1 MSRQEAYNQYQA
13 ALKAGQKE
21 YKRCVARGKYP
32 YPQVL
37 DEILDDSMI
46 AGRYNVGLVEIP
58 AEQIIGTKSAGRRD
72 AFAANFMPLL
82 SEKSEFAVKWVNLCA
97 AHLDEG
103 IRDPIRCFEYLG
115 RFYVQE
121 GNKRVSVLKSY
132 GASSIPGY
140 VVRLVP
146 VWSQEPEV
154 QLYYEFLH
162 AYQLTGLYQLTFTQF
177 GSFPKLQSALGHEA
191 DYVWNE
197 EDRRRF
203 LSGYTY
209 FKRAFSKLGG
219 DRLRITLAD
228 AMLVWL
234 KVYPYEQL
242 KIETLD
248 ELEKSISSVWQDIL
262 MIGRTAPIAVSTAP
276 EAIEEEKGLFSRLR
290 SAMFPGHLHAA
301 MINEHSPDVSNWVK
315 GHVQG
320 MEYARKVM
328 RDKLSVQIF
337 NGVGNGDSAVAAMET
352 AIRQGAQ
359 VLFVTT
365 APLIGACRRIA
376 AKYPDVRVLN
386 CSVSMPYTGVRTYYS
401 RIYEGKFLTG
411 AIAGAMS
418 QTDTIG
424 YIASYPIFGVPAA
437 INAFALGAQMTNP
450 RAKIKLLWSCVPGE
464 PLRELAEQNVEFIS
478 TLDIPSADSLR
489 GKRGMCR
496 LEADGS
502 LRLLASPY
510 WDWGTFYTK
519 LLSSIMNGGWDL
531 AGKHSQRAV
540 NYWWGMSGGV
550 IGMKYAPE
558 LPAGVSSLV
567 QILQRGIT
575 DGSIEPF
582 HRVIRSQDGTLR
594 NDGSRSMTAEEI
606 LQMDWLCEHVEG
618 EIPAFE
624 RLLPEARP
632 IVRMQGIYRDKIP
645 PEPEG
650 VLL

>member
-1 MSRQEAYNQYQA
+1 MSRQEAYHQYQA
-13 ALKAGQKE
+13 AFKAGQKE
-21 YKRCVARGKYP
+21 YKRSIAQGKYP
-32 YPQVL
+32 YLQVL

-58 AEQIIGTKSAGRRD
+58 ADRIVGTKSAGRKD
-72 AFAANFMPLL
+72 AFASDFMPLL
-82 SEKSEFAVKWVNLCA
+82 SERSEFAVKWINLCMS
-97 AHLDEG
+97 HLEEG
-103 IRDPIRCFEYLG
+103 IREPIRCFEYLG

-132 GASSIPGY
+132 GAAAIPGY

-146 VWSQEPEV
+146 VWSQEREV
-154 QLYYEFLH
+154 QLYYEFLNT
-162 AYQLTGLYQLTFTQF
+162 YRLTGLYQLMFTQF

-191 DYVWNE
+191 DYVWT
-197 EDRRRF
+197 DDDKHRF

-209 FKRAFSKLGG
+209 FKKAFAKLGG
-219 DRLRITLAD
+219 NALSVTVAD

-242 KIETLD
+242 KIKTL
-248 ELEKSISSVWQDIL
+248 EQLVRSLEAVWQDVVMLGQRETIS
-262 MIGRTAPIAVSTAP
+262 VSVAP
-276 EAIEEEKGLFSRLR
+276 EKAEEEKKLLSRLKT
-290 SAMFPGHLHAA
+290 AMFSSHLRVA
-301 MINEHSPDVSNWVK
+301 MINEHTPEISNWVK

-320 MEYARKVM
+320 MEHTKAVMGEKV
-328 RDKLSVQIF
+328 SVQIC
-337 NGVGNGDSAVAAMET
+337 NGVGTGESAVAAMEA
-352 AIRQGAQ
+352 AIKQGAE
-359 VLFVTT
+359 VLFATT
-365 APLIGACRRIA
+365 APLIGACRKIA
-376 AKYPDVRVLN
+376 ARYPDVRVLN

-418 QTDTIG
+418 DSDTIG

-464 PLRELAEQNVEFIS
+464 PLQELTEQGVDYVS
-478 TLDIPSADSLR
+478 TLDIPSADSIR

-496 LEADGS
+496 IGEDGS
-502 LRLLASPY
+502 LELLASPY

-519 LLSSIMNGGWDL
+519 LLTSIMNGGWDL
-531 AGKHSQRAV
+531 AGKHSHRAI

-550 IGMKYAPE
+550 IGMRYASE
-558 LPAGVSSLV
+558 LPIGVRSLV

-582 HRVIRSQDGTLR
+582 HRIIRSRDGVLR
-594 NDGSRSMTAEEI
+594 NDGSHRMSAEEI
-606 LQMDWLCEHVEG
+606 LQMDWLCENVEG
-618 EIPAFE
+618 DIPDFE
-624 RLLPEARP
+624 QLLPAAQP
-632 IVRMQGIYRDKIP
+632 IVRMQGIYRDSIL

>member
-1 MSRQEAYNQYQA
+1 MSRQEAYQQYQA
-13 ALKAGQKE
+13 ALKAGTKE

-32 YPQVL
+32 YLQVL
-37 DEILDDSMI
+37 DEILDDPMI
-46 AGRYNVGLVEIP
+46 AGQYNVGLVEIP
-58 AEQIIGTKSAGRRD
+58 AEQIVGTKSAGRKD

-97 AHLDEG
+97 SHLQEG
-103 IRDPIRCFEYLG
+103 IREPIRCYEYLG

-132 GASSIPGY
+132 GASAIPGY

-162 AYQLTGLYQLTFTQF
+162 AYRLTGLYQLSFTQF
-177 GSFPKLQSALGHEA
+177 GSFSKLQSALGHEA
-191 DYVWNE
+191 DYVWTE
-197 EDRRRF
+197 EDKRRF

-209 FKRAFSKLGG
+209 FNQAFRKLGG
-219 DRLRITLAD
+219 EALPITPAD

-242 KIETLD
+242 KIETL
-248 ELEKSISSVWQDIL
+248 EQLVKSLGSVWQDVL
-262 MIGRTAPIAVSTAP
+262 MIGQDAPIAVSTAP
-276 EAIEEEKGLFSRLR
+276 EAPEEDKGLFSRLK
-290 SAMFPGHLHAA
+290 SAMFPGHLRAA
-301 MINEHSPDVSNWVK
+301 LINEHLPEVSNWVK

-320 MEYARKVM
+320 IEHATSVM
-328 RDKLSVQIF
+328 QDKISVQIY
-337 NGVGNGDSAVAAMET
+337 NGVGTGDSAVAAMET
-352 AIRQGAQ
+352 AIKQGAQ
-359 VLFVTT
+359 VLLVTT
-365 APLIGACRRIA
+365 APLIGACRKIA
-376 AKYPDVRVLN
+376 AKYPHVRVLN

-450 RAKIKLLWSCVPGE
+450 RAKIKLLWSCMPGE
-464 PLRELAEQNVEFIS
+464 PLRELAEEKVEFIS
-478 TLDIPSADSLR
+478 TLDIPSADALR

-496 LEADGS
+496 LQEDGS
-502 LRLLASPY
+502 LQLLASPY

-519 LLSSIMNGGWDL
+519 LLESIMNGGWDL

-558 LPAGVSSLV
+558 LPAGVRSLV

-582 HRVIRSQDGTLR
+582 TRLMRSQDGILR
-594 NDGSRSMTAEEI
+594 NDGSHSMSAEEI
-606 LQMDWLCEHVEG
+606 LHMDWLCDNVEG
-618 EIPAFE
+618 EIPTFE
-624 RLLPEARP
+624 QLLHEAQP
-632 IVRMQGIYRDKIP
+632 IVRMQGIYRDSIP